1 MNELTRKQMD
11 VLEYITRFKE
21 VNGYS
26 PSIRESAT
34 GTYTGST
41 PIHTLLEELKDKGYI
56 TYKPKQPRTI
66 RVIKFIA

>member
-1 MNELTRKQMD
+1 MNELTEKQKE

-26 PSIRESAT
+26 PSMREIAR
-34 GTYTGST
+34 GTYTGVT
-41 PIHTLLEELKDKGYI
+41 PVHTIMEELKDKGYI
-56 TYKPKQPRTI
+56 DYKPRQSRTI

>member
-1 MNELTRKQMD
+1 MNDLTKKQRE

-26 PSIRESAT
+26 PSVREIAN
-34 GTYTGST
+34 GTYQSNT
-41 PIHTLLEELKDKGYI
+41 PIHTIMEELKDKGYI
-56 TYKPKQPRTI
+56 DYKPRQPRTI